1 MFGDI
6 QTAENLTSDVMG
18 RAKSLVQALVQTQ
31 KQQRSEPYAN
41 TLKQIGEKFAT
52 SEAKM
57 RPMLNEQA
65 NKVRSDYIDAG
76 NSPNGLDQSLWGSDP
91 SQGFQ
96 TGQGKFTPGYAGDN
110 LSMGQKLRLAPTT
123 GKFENNPTFDALM
136 ATLQNK
142 LQNRQLDQSE
152 ANSQRDYSASMGNLA
167 ETQRYHDSLIGQNN
181 IDNLNKIWQATGKAP
196 AGIPGVPEGTP
207 IYDKVAERSGTDNVM
222 EKAISLAQKDDRFM
236 YAETPEEKQSVLKEY
251 YDLLSQQSE
260 NTPSPQ
266 QPSAPLPG
274 NTYGSPLLPAWA
286 NMPKPG
292 SAKQKY
298 TIDDLQKY
306 VNQ

>member
-6 QTAENLTSDVMG
+6 QTADNLSSDIMG

-57 RPMLNEQA
+57 RPMLNQQA
-65 NKVRSDYIDAG
+65 NKTRADYIASG
-76 NSPNGLDQSLWGSDP
+76 GSPIDLDQGLWGSDP

-96 TGQGKFTPGYAGDN
+96 TGEGQFTPGYAGDN
-110 LSMGQKLRLAPTT
+110 MSMGQKLRLAPTT
-123 GKFENNPTFDALM
+123 GKFEGNPTFDALM
-136 ATLQNK
+136 STLQNK
-142 LQNRQLDQSE
+142 LQNRQLDMSE

-167 ETQRYHDSLIGQNN
+167 ETQRYHDANLGQQNL
-181 IDNLNKIWQATGKAP
+181 DNLYRIWQSTGKAP
-196 AGIPGVPEGTP
+196 EGIPGVTAGTE
-207 IYDKVAERSGTDNVM
+207 IYDKVGERDNAI
-222 EKAISLAQKDDRFM
+222 EKAIGLAQKDDRFM
-236 YAETPEEKQSVLKEY
+236 YAETSEEKQAIIKEY
-251 YDLLSQQSE
+251 YDMLSQQSE

-266 QPSAPLPG
+266 QPSAPVPG
-274 NTYGSPLLPAWA
+274 NTYGSPLLPPWA

-292 SAKQKY
+292 AGPVKQKY
-298 TIDDLQKY
+298 TQDDVDKILGLK
-306 VNQ
+306 